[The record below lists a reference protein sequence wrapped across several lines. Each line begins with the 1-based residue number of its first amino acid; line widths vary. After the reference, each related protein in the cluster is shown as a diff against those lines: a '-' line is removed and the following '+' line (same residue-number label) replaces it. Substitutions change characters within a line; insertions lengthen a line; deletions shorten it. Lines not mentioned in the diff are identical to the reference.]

1 MKSNDENKN
10 DNTSSRIGIKRNSLK
25 ITQNEKE
32 KDKVK
37 NKICKN
43 LIKDYN
49 DYELNRLEY
58 KEALKIDKRTYIQYY
73 FSLIKRKQLIIF
85 SFYTK
90 DDYNSRSI
98 KICLFFFTF
107 ALSYSV
113 NALFFTDSTMH
124 KIYVDQGIFNLVYQ
138 IPQIIYST
146 IILSIINIV
155 VTFFSLTEKKILE
168 LKKNKEK
175 GNIKKKIK
183 ELKKCLNIKFIIF
196 FILIIIFLIFFWY
209 YLSCFGAIYKNTQI
223 HLIKDTLISFGTSLI
238 YPFCICLI
246 PGIFRIPSLK
256 SKKKDKKCI
265 YKLSTIIQ
273 LI

>member
-1 MKSNDENKN
+1 
-10 DNTSSRIGIKRNSLK
+10 
-25 ITQNEKE
+25 
-32 KDKVK
+32 
-37 NKICKN
+37 
-43 LIKDYN
+43 
-49 DYELNRLEY
+49 
-58 KEALKIDKRTYIQYY
+58 
-73 FSLIKRKQLIIF
+73 
-85 SFYTK
+85 
-90 DDYNSRSI
+90 
-98 KICLFFFTF
+98 
-107 ALSYSV
+107 
-113 NALFFTDSTMH
+113 MH